1 MLFILGTQP
10 LVTSLVWE
18 HARWLTSGL
27 FGTGHQQCGESV
39 YLARGPGRR
48 GGKRLPNEGTLVD
61 KAVITTIKTFTG
73 SKASVSK

>member
-1 MLFILGTQP
+1 MLFILGTEP

-18 HARWLTSGL
+18 HARWLTNGL

-48 GGKRLPNEGTLVD
+48 GGKSLPNEGTLVD
-61 KAVITTIKTFTG
+61 KAIITTIKTFTG
-73 SKASVSK
+73 SKASVLK